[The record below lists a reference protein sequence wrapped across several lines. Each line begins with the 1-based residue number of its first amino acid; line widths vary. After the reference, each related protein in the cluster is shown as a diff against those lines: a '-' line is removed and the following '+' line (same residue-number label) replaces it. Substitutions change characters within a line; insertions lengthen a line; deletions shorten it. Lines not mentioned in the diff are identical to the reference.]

1 MTKNRYMTKAQRTAN
16 GLPSRQPD
24 FIFAND
30 EYWFEEMIALISAV
44 SFADTV
50 VAFLSERNEKLIY
63 RPKAVTYYFEAYNVV
78 QKAYKDWKTAK
89 AESMLIG
96 E

>member
-1 MTKNRYMTKAQRTAN
+1 MTKAQRTAN

-30 EYWFEEMIALISAV
+30 EYWFEEMIALISDG
-44 SFADTV
+44 SFADNRAV
-50 VAFLSERNEKLIY
+50 VVFLNERNEKLIY
-63 RPKAVTYYFEAYNVV
+63 RLNAVTYYFEVYNVV

-89 AESMLIG
+89 AESILIG